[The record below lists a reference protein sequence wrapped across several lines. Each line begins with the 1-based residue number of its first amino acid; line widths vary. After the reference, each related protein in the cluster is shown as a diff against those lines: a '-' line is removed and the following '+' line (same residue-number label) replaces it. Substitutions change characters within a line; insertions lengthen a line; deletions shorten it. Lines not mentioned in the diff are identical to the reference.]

1 LLTPFCIIYQLKP
14 PRMSSGCCFVN
25 LLYFDLIYYIA
36 VGKRNLHCC
45 PILAYFSTST
55 LISMNNPLGLSCS
68 SRYLIIIP
76 VVIFSL
82 KSTNYKRILIEGGRY
97 QTHTRKTSFY
107 KNKYWIISLIIIDF
121 IPSHQNLSSYI
132 CPWLFF
138 LPVITSL
145 ILLPNLT
152 YFQAADQQ
160 AMKAESNQR
169 ANHSISLNTTGWL
182 LRMKGYNGLTGG
194 VYPFGRNFPSSTIH

>member
-14 PRMSSGCCFVN
+14 PRMSSGCSFVN

-107 KNKYWIISLIIIDF
+107 ENKYWIISLIIIVF

-132 CPWLFF
+132 CPWLFVF
-138 LPVITSL
+138 FVFFCRLSRHLFFYRTWHISKRQISRQWRQSQTSALIT
-145 ILLPNLT
+145 
-152 YFQAADQQ
+152 
-160 AMKAESNQR
+160 
-169 ANHSISLNTTGWL
+169 
-182 LRMKGYNGLTGG
+182 
-194 VYPFGRNFPSSTIH
+194 VYH